1 MRIGPFHGELAQ
13 ITENFTIEALAG
25 GKVSDL
31 VDQALAESHKKDSAT
46 SVLAMRFAVWFMIGL
61 SLWRADSIPAVF
73 ARLISGL
80 RDYMG
85 EISLSAVTDSALSH
99 MRRRLGVG
107 PMRRLFEKL
116 GELVVP
122 PATFQ
127 GLRVWIMDGTRLT
140 LQDTAENLRAFRR
153 QVTGRGRA
161 AFCRLKMVV
170 LVDAAQHLIRGAV
183 FGLWN
188 WSEVHGARALIRY
201 LKGGDLV
208 ILDRGL
214 YSLRTFLGILESGA
228 QFLCRAPSVVKLRA
242 IRGTKAGKQFD
253 AWIKCYVPLEPSD
266 AAANQ
271 GRSKKRKRV
280 WQRVRVIDYRLR
292 GHGRVRLV
300 TSLMDRERYTAADL
314 AVLYHRRWEAEIA
327 FDELKIHQN
336 ANAHG
341 QLQTTLRSKT
351 PRNVMQEAYA
361 LLVTYNLVRS
371 TIKAAADR
379 NDLDARRFSFLESL
393 RCIQLMIPRMQAAK
407 SEKLPGLY
415 RTLLDDVAGALLDR
429 FRRPRA
435 YPRVVR
441 IKMSDYKLKRPHH
454 HQELTHFES
463 MVREAVA

>member
-1 MRIGPFHGELAQ
+1 MRIGPFHGELAR

-31 VDQALAESHKKDSAT
+31 VDQALAESHKKNSAT
-46 SVLAMRFAVWFMIGL
+46 SVLAMRFAVWFMIAL
-61 SLWRADSIPAVF
+61 ALWRADSIPALL

-127 GLRVWIMDGTRLT
+127 GLRVWILDGTKLT
-140 LQDTAENLRAFRR
+140 MQDTAENLRAFGR
-153 QVTGRGRA
+153 QVTGRGRT

-170 LVDAAQHLIRGAV
+170 LVDAAQHLIRSAV

-188 WSEVHGARALIRY
+188 WSEVHGARALIRF

-208 ILDRGL
+208 IMDRGL
-214 YSLRTFLGILESGA
+214 YSLRTFLAILKNEA
-228 QFLCRAPSVVKLRA
+228 QFLCRVPSSVKLRA

-253 AWIKCYVPLEPSD
+253 AWIKCYVPLQPGELP
-266 AAANQ
+266 A
-271 GRSKKRKRV
+271 GRERTRKRV
-280 WQRVRVIDYRLR
+280 WMKVRVIDYRLR

-300 TSLMDRERYTAADL
+300 TSLMDRERYAASDL

-327 FDELKIHQN
+327 FDELKVHQN

-351 PRNVMQEAYA
+351 PRNVMQEAYS
-361 LLVTYNLVRS
+361 LLVAYNLVRS
-371 TIKAAADR
+371 AIKEAADQ
-379 NDLDARRFSFLESL
+379 NDLDPRRFSFLDSL
-393 RCIQLMIPRMQAAK
+393 RCIQLMVPRMQAAK
-407 SEKLPGLY
+407 SERLPKLY
-415 RTLLDDVAGALLDR
+415 RTLLHDIGEVILDR
-429 FRRPRA
+429 FRRPRT

-454 HQELTHFES
+454 HQQLVQFEA
-463 MVREAVA
+463 MVRKAVA